1 METLPRKPNPRGL
14 HARWRPTYSGTQSCW
29 WATWK
34 SVTLLQ
40 KLSPNRQSLQTKIMK
55 IRCRELEEEC
65 SSTRTGRA
73 EGQCRWLPSKECGF
87 CGTCQTPAI
96 LTWFSAFRLLPLSQD
111 EVGNTDDDFGAVD
124 HSVEVQY
131 ANFYKERIPVLYY
144 RWTKWTF

>member
-1 METLPRKPNPRGL
+1 MGETLVHHFQPERIEQSEWWKHSQESQIREVCMRGDDLRILGRKAAGGL
-14 HARWRPTYSGTQSCW
+14 PGKVSRYYKNFR
-29 WATWK
+29 
-34 SVTLLQ
+34 
-40 KLSPNRQSLQTKIMK
+40 
-55 IRCRELEEEC
+55 

-111 EVGNTDDDFGAVD
+111 EVGNTDDDVDAVD